1 MKLKYFDAHCHITHI
16 GQTILGIGAIT
27 NAATFSDWP
36 DIISVSKQGADIYGA
51 LGVHP
56 WYLADCPTDWDRIL
70 EKHLIENPALMVG
83 EIGLDK
89 HTPDPESQIY
99 YFKRQFDV
107 ASNLQRG
114 VIIHCVGMWG
124 YLLDFLAKYSGKM
137 PPFIMFHRYSGAVAN
152 IPRLADKYNAYFSYC
167 NPDDRRIL
175 STPLNRILSE
185 SDASDLTCISTIA
198 DKIALVLDTE
208 TTTFINNAQRMLKK

>member
-83 EIGLDK
+83 ELGWTN
-89 HTPDPESQIY
+89 TPPTQNPR
-99 YFKRQFDV
+99 F
-107 ASNLQRG
+107 
-114 VIIHCVGMWG
+114 IISSVSLMLHPTCNVV
-124 YLLDFLAKYSGKM
+124 LL
-137 PPFIMFHRYSGAVAN
+137 
-152 IPRLADKYNAYFSYC
+152 
-167 NPDDRRIL
+167 
-175 STPLNRILSE
+175 
-185 SDASDLTCISTIA
+185 
-198 DKIALVLDTE
+198 
-208 TTTFINNAQRMLKK
+208 